1 MIDSRIE
8 QIIKNLREMRLPQMA
23 EDILSMIETEKLLT
37 MSVIDVLEQ
46 ITQDELISRK
56 NNTIL
61 RYKKKA
67 KLSILNARIE
77 EIDYSPERNLNKAV
91 MEQLA
96 TNKWIEKHRNVIILG
111 ACGTGKTYISN
122 ALGNN
127 ACESQYTVLYTHLF
141 ELLDDIRVNTLD
153 DGVSTRVIKRYA
165 KPDVLIIDDFLI
177 SPILPNDVMELFK
190 IMEFRYNKKSTI
202 IVSQLEPKEWHKSLG
217 ANTIADSI
225 LDRITPNAYTLIL
238 SGKSL
243 REKKE
248 E

>member
-127 ACESQYTVLYTHLF
+127 ACES
-141 ELLDDIRVNTLD
+141 IN
-153 DGVSTRVIKRYA
+153 
-165 KPDVLIIDDFLI
+165 
-177 SPILPNDVMELFK
+177 
-190 IMEFRYNKKSTI
+190 
-202 IVSQLEPKEWHKSLG
+202 
-217 ANTIADSI
+217 
-225 LDRITPNAYTLIL
+225 
-238 SGKSL
+238 
-243 REKKE
+243 
-248 E
+248 

>member
-1 MIDSRIE
+1 M
-8 QIIKNLREMRLPQMA
+8 
-23 EDILSMIETEKLLT
+23 
-37 MSVIDVLEQ
+37 
-46 ITQDELISRK
+46 LI
-56 NNTIL
+56 
-61 RYKKKA
+61 
-67 KLSILNARIE
+67 
-77 EIDYSPERNLNKAV
+77 
-91 MEQLA
+91 
-96 TNKWIEKHRNVIILG
+96 
-111 ACGTGKTYISN
+111 
-122 ALGNN
+122 
-127 ACESQYTVLYTHLF
+127 
-141 ELLDDIRVNTLD
+141 
-153 DGVSTRVIKRYA
+153 
-165 KPDVLIIDDFLI
+165 IIDDFLI